1 MNEFEEI
8 KKELDEAKPI
18 RPNWEPKEGDELMG
32 KVIRIDHIST
42 EAVDNDLMVVAPA
55 DGGEEVTVWKS
66 ATLTELFK
74 QAHIGDL
81 VGLKYL
87 GRVKGEKGRAYK
99 NVKYVLKP
107 RP

>member
-32 KVIRIDHIST
+32 KVTHIDHIST

-74 QAHIGDL
+74 KATSGAS
-81 VGLKYL
+81 VGWRYL
-87 GRVKGEKGRAYK
+87 GGVKGGKGRPYK
-99 NVKYVLKP
+99 TA
-107 RP
+107 R